1 VVTKQGTIFSLN
13 VLPYYFLVLVYRI
26 IFKIMY
32 VSCLVLE
39 NLDEQ
44 DVETC
49 VSVVHG
55 LAIVCETLTGVA
67 ILQ

>member
-1 VVTKQGTIFSLN
+1 
-13 VLPYYFLVLVYRI
+13 
-26 IFKIMY
+26 MY

-44 DVETC
+44 DVETR

-55 LAIVCETLTGVA
+55 LEIVCETLTGVA
-67 ILQ
+67 ILVNDNHKI